1 MVALGVG
8 LFKRRPLKV
17 IPYQRWWRVEPIY
30 IIVALCT
37 FNTQTSYT
45 IHITKPTH
53 MSDIQLD
60 ISSLPRLQLT
70 NYHTTEH
77 IWRRQS

>member
-17 IPYQRWWRVEPIY
+17 IPYQRWWRVEPMY

-37 FNTQTSYT
+37 FSTQTSYT
-45 IHITKPTH
+45 IDITKPTH
-53 MSDIQLD
+53 MSDILLD
-60 ISSLPRLQLT
+60 ISSLPSLQLT

-77 IWRRQS
+77 IWRS